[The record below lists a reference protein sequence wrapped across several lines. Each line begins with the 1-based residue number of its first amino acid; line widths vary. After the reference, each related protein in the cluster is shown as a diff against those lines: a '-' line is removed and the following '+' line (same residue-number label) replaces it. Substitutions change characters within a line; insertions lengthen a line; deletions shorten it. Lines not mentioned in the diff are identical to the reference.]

1 MPNRSLLLPKRRLLV
16 SCTLSTTLVCVPAA
30 VNAAKR
36 FEPYADIGRNA
47 QIIAE
52 LSQELPPGRLH
63 ASMICLDGF
72 RFAVTSILGP
82 STAPPAVS
90 MTQVYEASTNQAVPA
105 RCRQ

>member
-1 MPNRSLLLPKRRLLV
+1 MPNRLRLRKCWMLV
-16 SCTLSTTLVCVPAA
+16 SCMLGTTLVCVPAA

-36 FEPYADIGRNA
+36 LEPYADVSHNA

-63 ASMICLDGF
+63 ASMLCLDGF
-72 RFAVTSILGP
+72 RFAVTSILGAGA
-82 STAPPAVS
+82 APPAVS